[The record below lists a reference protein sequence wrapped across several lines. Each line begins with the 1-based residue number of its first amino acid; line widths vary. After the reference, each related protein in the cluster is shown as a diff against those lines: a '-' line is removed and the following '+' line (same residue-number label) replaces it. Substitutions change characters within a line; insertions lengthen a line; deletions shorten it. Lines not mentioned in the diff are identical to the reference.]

1 MTVRGVKYLNDW
13 IGKNVPPLPTRGD
26 VLIRA
31 LAQKLRD
38 DAATASLTIAD
49 MEIQGS
55 QVEQFIRETIS
66 RKAELAMQALNEQ
79 RVEFLESWRAEHITA
94 GVKQQVDG
102 YGVPL
107 SVELAERLIADTEKA
122 G

>member
-1 MTVRGVKYLNDW
+1 
-13 IGKNVPPLPTRGD
+13 
-26 VLIRA
+26 
-31 LAQKLRD
+31 
-38 DAATASLTIAD
+38 
-49 MEIQGS
+49 
-55 QVEQFIRETIS
+55 
-66 RKAELAMQALNEQ
+66 MQALNEQ

-102 YGVPL
+102 DGVPL